1 MTDHVVISAKTALER
16 VGRQGDSADVD
27 GDGDLDLVVAVPG
40 AYNSTSGQRPGQ
52 LSIFRS
58 PITTSTDYSA
68 APQFLTGPSDDSGFG
83 YGMAIEDIN
92 ADGYEDL
99 IIGSEGQD
107 QGSKTWAGQVN
118 IVYGPENASGS
129 INSLTNVTLKGTAT
143 KMFLGTEAYT
153 VGDTDG
159 NGKTDFIVGS
169 HFQSVSPL
177 TVSGGHYLFTSPP
190 SVLSGDV
197 TTLADATFSGRGS
210 YEYFGLSYSGG
221 DVNGDGLDDILT
233 GTDAGS
239 VVGGG
244 YGEAYLFY
252 GPISGAHTGLTADVL
267 MTGEYPG
274 GVTALT
280 SSIIGDANGDGYE
293 DLVVDAPQAGYGT
306 AYFVFGS
313 PSLIDMGLQD
323 AGLKIRG
330 EDSERKF
337 ARFVSPL
344 GDLNQDGE
352 LDIGFSCYVSND
364 EDATEILLF
373 WGPFAPSGTTLQAF
387 ADADVV
393 LEDENYNTAQ
403 EAIKN
408 VGDLNGDTVPD
419 LFVGGDLYG
428 GGDSTTGFYGVGYLI
443 SGVGI

>member
-1 MTDHVVISAKTALER
+1 
-16 VGRQGDSADVD
+16 
-27 GDGDLDLVVAVPG
+27 
-40 AYNSTSGQRPGQ
+40 
-52 LSIFRS
+52 
-58 PITTSTDYSA
+58 
-68 APQFLTGPSDDSGFG
+68 
-83 YGMAIEDIN
+83 
-92 ADGYEDL
+92 
-99 IIGSEGQD
+99 
-107 QGSKTWAGQVN
+107 
-118 IVYGPENASGS
+118 
-129 INSLTNVTLKGTAT
+129 
-143 KMFLGTEAYT
+143 
-153 VGDTDG
+153 
-159 NGKTDFIVGS
+159 
-169 HFQSVSPL
+169 
-177 TVSGGHYLFTSPP
+177 
-190 SVLSGDV
+190 VLSGDV

-293 DLVVDAPQAGYGT
+293 DLVVNAPQAGYGA

-344 GDLNQDGE
+344 GDLNQDGD

>member
-1 MTDHVVISAKTALER
+1 MTDHVVISAKTALEM
-16 VGRQGDSADVD
+16 VGRQGDSGDID
-27 GDGDLDLVVAVPG
+27 GDGDLDLVVSVPG
-40 AYNSTSGQRPGQ
+40 AYSSSSGQRLGQ
-52 LSIFRS
+52 LSIFQS
-58 PITTSTDYSA
+58 PVTTSTDYSGA
-68 APQFLTGPSDDSGFG
+68 SRFITGPSNGSYFG
-83 YGMAIEDIN
+83 YGLAVEDIN
-92 ADGYEDL
+92 ADGYDDM
-99 IIGSEGQD
+99 IVGAYGVS
-107 QGSKTWAGQVN
+107 QGSYALAGQVH
-118 IVYGPENASGS
+118 VMYGPENASGS
-129 INSLTNVTLKGTAT
+129 VTSLGNYILKGTS
-143 KMFLGTEAYT
+143 KYMFLGTGIFT
-153 VGDTDG
+153 VGDTNADG
-159 NGKTDFIVGS
+159 DTDLIVGS
-169 HFQSVSPL
+169 HFQNYGGL
-177 TVSGGHYLFTSPP
+177 EYSGGAYLFSSAP
-190 SVLSGDV
+190 SANGNV

-233 GTDAGS
+233 GTDAGT

-252 GPISGAHTGLTADVL
+252 GPVSGAHTGLTADVL

-274 GVTALT
+274 GNTAVTT
-280 SSIIGDANGDGYE
+280 SIIGDANGDGYE
-293 DLVVDAPQAGYGT
+293 DLVVDAPQAGYGA

-337 ARFVSPL
+337 AQYVSPL
-344 GDLNQDGE
+344 GDLNQDGD

-393 LEDENYNTAQ
+393 LEDENYNTAH
-403 EAIKN
+403 EAMKN
-408 VGDLNGDTVPD
+408 VGDLNGDTVND
-419 LFVGGDLYG
+419 LFVGGSLYG
-428 GGDSTTGFYGVGYLI
+428 GGDSDSGFYGVGYLI

>member
-1 MTDHVVISAKTALER
+1 
-16 VGRQGDSADVD
+16 
-27 GDGDLDLVVAVPG
+27 
-40 AYNSTSGQRPGQ
+40 
-52 LSIFRS
+52 
-58 PITTSTDYSA
+58 
-68 APQFLTGPSDDSGFG
+68 
-83 YGMAIEDIN
+83 
-92 ADGYEDL
+92 
-99 IIGSEGQD
+99 
-107 QGSKTWAGQVN
+107 VN

-143 KMFLGTEAYT
+143 KMFLGTDAYT

-274 GVTALT
+274 GTTALS

-293 DLVVDAPQAGYGT
+293 DLVVDAPAGPVERGH
-306 AYFVFGS
+306 AEPRALHRQRLEQRPLERGQVGRRVEA
-313 PSLIDMGLQD
+313 GLQVGQR
-323 AGLKIRG
+323 AG
-330 EDSERKF
+330 
-337 ARFVSPL
+337 VV
-344 GDLNQDGE
+344 GE
-352 LDIGFSCYVSND
+352 LQSNGSR
-364 EDATEILLF
+364 EVL
-373 WGPFAPSGTTLQAF
+373 APPPPPR
-387 ADADVV
+387 D
-393 LEDENYNTAQ
+393 
-403 EAIKN
+403 
-408 VGDLNGDTVPD
+408 
-419 LFVGGDLYG
+419 
-428 GGDSTTGFYGVGYLI
+428 
-443 SGVGI
+443 